1 MLTKT
6 EAEKKIMY
14 LRDTYISNYG
24 AVALYNVGAI
34 VTFEH
39 NIQVHKNP
47 FVLILVSCATHLLKT
62 DTHRLQLVKKYLIF
76 KSHHLTDK

>member
-62 DTHRLQLVKKYLIF
+62 DTHAHIGYN
-76 KSHHLTDK
+76 